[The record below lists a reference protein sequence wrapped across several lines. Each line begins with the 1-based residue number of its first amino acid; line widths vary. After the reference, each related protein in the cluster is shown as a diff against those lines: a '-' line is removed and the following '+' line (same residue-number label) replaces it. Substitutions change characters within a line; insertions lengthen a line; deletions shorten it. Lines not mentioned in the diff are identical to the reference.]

1 MNQEKKA
8 MKIFVIFML
17 SLTLTAGYVQAL
29 PDLSS
34 FGYRSAST
42 ASFYDLITSKLPGIF
57 GKSPAWDIPSNSD
70 LPPFNYIS
78 KSDAIGIAKG
88 LWPTAIWSGNPKAQ
102 LKRGVWTVTLVGNIL
117 LTGDPSQECPAGS
130 YCPGITAGG
139 VVEIDAQTGDVI
151 SIDGYK

>member
-1 MNQEKKA
+1 MNQGKKA

-42 ASFYDLITSKLPGIF
+42 ASFYDLISSKLPGIF

-78 KSDAIGIAKG
+78 KSEAISIAKG

-102 LKRGVWTVTLVGNIL
+102 LKRGVWTVTL
-117 LTGDPSQECPAGS
+117 TGYTKDWEGDCPDGY
-130 YCPGITAGG
+130 YCIADHLG
-139 VVEIDAQTGDVI
+139 GDVKINANTGEII
-151 SIDGYK
+151 SIRHLK